1 MPASAGLEEKMKRNT
16 KKEIRAKGAAL
27 LVELGHIQDD
37 LDIDEYEE
45 LDDLVTEIQE
55 LLIQHV
61 GLDI

>member
-1 MPASAGLEEKMKRNT
+1 MKSKT

-45 LDDLVTEIQE
+45 LDDLVTEIRE